1 MISWRNGKDLRER
14 WEDCGSAKTEQKSSL
29 ASLMSKLPPRT
40 RLEDKPVMLSGRP
53 GSSKDGLGGNRK
65 VAFGCF
71 LHFQGWQ
78 SKLSV
83 VHLTRVR
90 ICAAKE
96 TDLVMVTLCG
106 KKHTLNCTKYRFYH
120 LMKGADRHGCL
131 TPHSEDHCDEDY
143 GNRLAHLILRIMMMF
158 HWTKKLPPHRY
169 VIYVV
174 HHKKCSSG
182 ADGDDQKSWWRSIW
196 RKTHLKLP
204 SMIKTILK
212 STINTGHS
220 GCCGKV
226 STKKK
231 EKILILPE
239 MVNHIKLLN
248 NIKLKNNIKM
258 VNNIRLNQQY
268 KFYIYWT
275 YTFK

>member
-1 MISWRNGKDLRER
+1 MKMTIGKDLRVR
-14 WEDCGSAKTEQKSSL
+14 QGDCGSAKTEQKSSL
-29 ASLMSKLPPRT
+29 ASLTSKLPPRT

-53 GSSKDGLGGNRK
+53 GTSKDGLGGNRK

-143 GNRLAHLILRIMMMF
+143 GNRLAHLILRIMMMMMMA
-158 HWTKKLPPHRY
+158 HL
-169 VIYVV
+169 IE
-174 HHKKCSSG
+174 
-182 ADGDDQKSWWRSIW
+182 DNDD
-196 RKTHLKLP
+196 
-204 SMIKTILK
+204 
-212 STINTGHS
+212 
-220 GCCGKV
+220 V
-226 STKKK
+226 S
-231 EKILILPE
+231 LD
-239 MVNHIKLLN
+239 
-248 NIKLKNNIKM
+248 
-258 VNNIRLNQQY
+258 
-268 KFYIYWT
+268 
-275 YTFK
+275 